1 MEAQGWQSINPRQR
15 GGLCWTIVTDQA
27 MRESCPCPKRRF
39 QCKHDK
45 RLPPK
50 FCFGWQPLIYF
61 LKHGY
66 INLEYAVKNR
76 YYLLHNTCQWSL
88 LKRVQWLT
96 KMITIHTWMYQFKF
110 VCGLKGLLRSLLY
123 RTDNYCT
130 RSTMYVRTWIV
141 RSTYILRVHR
151 LLYWNRSTEYGTLLL
166 VGTVRAR
173 VDTGIYC
180 NLTYARTYLL

>member
-1 MEAQGWQSINPRQR
+1 
-15 GGLCWTIVTDQA
+15 
-27 MRESCPCPKRRF
+27 
-39 QCKHDK
+39 
-45 RLPPK
+45 
-50 FCFGWQPLIYF
+50 
-61 LKHGY
+61 
-66 INLEYAVKNR
+66 
-76 YYLLHNTCQWSL
+76 
-88 LKRVQWLT
+88 
-96 KMITIHTWMYQFKF
+96 MYQFKF

-173 VDTGIYC
+173 VDTGIYI
-180 NLTYARTYLL
+180 L

>member
-1 MEAQGWQSINPRQR
+1 MEAQVWQSINPRQR
-15 GGLCWTIVTDQA
+15 GGLCCTIVTDQA

-50 FCFGWQPLIYF
+50 FCFGWQPLIHF
-61 LKHGY
+61 LKHVY

-96 KMITIHTWMYQFKF
+96 NMITLHTWMYQFKF

-141 RSTYILRVHR
+141 RSTYTLWKK
-151 LLYWNRSTEYGTLLL
+151 LTYCTPSTSTAVLELEYC
-166 VGTVRAR
+166 TVRS
-173 VDTGIYC
+173 IYIIISRYS
-180 NLTYARTYLL
+180 TYIQG